1 MPTLPEMVEAVERLL
16 RERASQ
22 EEAKSFPIGTV
33 RKWKDGNEY
42 IKTPD
47 GWVPHTKGQK
57 QAATPAPSPAKPV
70 AAIGASSRKTQHFK
84 PEAAAKTFADF
95 LTNPAAPENQK
106 AVRETLN
113 TLCRD
118 FGMLDRD
125 AGSVGAFKIESRSKE
140 QLPGGA
146 GGIHDWDGGIIVR
159 DKSIKRAQDLVAAQA
174 AGQAGNPKGAKGMH
188 VLVHEAVHG
197 HSPIRR
203 EQFKGRY
210 RLLEEATT
218 EMAARK
224 VMKDAFGTGW
234 DKFSAGPDSFGA
246 YHLFCDS
253 LQQGVQAALGR
264 KGFKLD
270 KADDWNS
277 FIGEASVEMRRRPP
291 PSDPD
296 KNAYLRR
303 FASSLPISEERLN
316 QMGGADSVRE
326 EVAKSVWLSLKP
338 AKEEEKLRMAEVKLI
353 KLGLLD
359 PKNPTKVPPEVLK
372 EIEPYVKALAK
383 AKQDWASYLAGGTV
397 SESKLVALLAA
408 LREADLGL
416 SEPLTD
422 EDAGMLPRNDIDLAI
437 AYARLLD
444 RDGKLDGWALRDLAM
459 LQDDVKGALVKLRD
473 AVERYG
479 LKVQGTDD

>member
-1 MPTLPEMVEAVERLL
+1 MTLLEALAAVEQELL
-16 RERASQ
+16 
-22 EEAKSFPIGTV
+22 EAKSFPIGTV
-33 RKWKDGNEY
+33 RKWKDGKEY
-42 IKTPD
+42 IKTAD
-47 GWVPHTKGQK
+47 GWMPHTKGQK
-57 QAATPAPSPAKPV
+57 QAATPAPSPAPAKAV
-70 AAIGASSRKTQHFK
+70 TAVGASSRKTQQFS
-84 PEAAAKTFADF
+84 PAAAAKTFADF
-95 LTNPAAPENQK
+95 LANPAAPENQK

-140 QLPGGA
+140 QLPGGV

-159 DKSIKRAQDLVAAQA
+159 
-174 AGQAGNPKGAKGMH
+174 
-188 VLVHEAVHG
+188 E
-197 HSPIRR
+197 
-203 EQFKGRY
+203 GRY

-246 YHLFCDS
+246 YHRFCDS

-270 KADDWNS
+270 KADDWNG

-326 EVAKSVWLSLKP
+326 EVAKAVWLSLKP
-338 AKEEEKLRMAEVKLI
+338 AREEEKLRTAEAKLLQ
-353 KLGLLD
+353 LGVLD
-359 PKNPTKVPPEVLK
+359 PVKNAGYKNLPKAAQDILVPL
-372 EIEPYVKALAK
+372 AQSLAK
-383 AKQDWASYLAGGTV
+383 AKQDWTTYLAGGDV

-473 AVERYG
+473 AVQKYG
-479 LKVQGTDD
+479 LKVQGADD